1 VDNFPGFFQPFRFKA
16 HNVFRYPQNP
26 ISDFRIFQID
36 ILFND
41 SAWPEEKQRLV
52 SYQALATGELMSGAA
67 GEVLQEVR
75 TRVRTGGISPH
86 EEVIELRHIV
96 EDILSQ
102 STSAASDNESPPELV
117 ERIANQISGFG
128 LLQPLLDDPS
138 IEEIWINEPGRIF
151 VARNGKS
158 ELTSVIL
165 SDVEVRGLVER
176 MLATSGRRV
185 DLSNPF
191 VDATLPDGSRLHVAI
206 PDITRKHWSV
216 NIRKFIMGSKSLEGL
231 VSVGTL
237 TDQAAAFLQAC
248 VVSGLNVVVAGATQA
263 GKTTL
268 MNALLNSAP
277 SSERVITCEEVF
289 ELQLTSPDWVALQT
303 RQASLEGTGEIPL
316 RRLIK
321 EALRMR
327 PSRLVVGEVRQE
339 EALDLLVA
347 MNAGM
352 PSMCS
357 LHANGS
363 REAISKLCLLPMLAG
378 SNVSAE
384 FVVPT
389 VASVVDVVVHTALRS
404 DGTRRVQQITSV
416 TGRVEG
422 NSIETGDIFSLQ
434 NEGLEPQGI
443 FPGRLDRFQANNIDV
458 TSLVGAS
465 KWV

>member
-1 VDNFPGFFQPFRFKA
+1 
-16 HNVFRYPQNP
+16 
-26 ISDFRIFQID
+26 
-36 ILFND
+36 
-41 SAWPEEKQRLV
+41 
-52 SYQALATGELMSGAA
+52 MSGAV
-67 GEVLQEVR
+67 GEVIQEVR

-86 EEVIELRHIV
+86 EEVIELRHMV

-102 STSAASDNESPPELV
+102 STSAASDHESPQELV
-117 ERIANQISGFG
+117 EQIANHISGFG

-138 IEEIWINEPGRIF
+138 VEEIWINEPGRIF

-165 SDVEVRGLVER
+165 SDAEVRGLVER
-176 MLATSGRRV
+176 MLASSGRRV

-248 VVSGLNVVVAGATQA
+248 VVSGLNIVVAGATQA

-389 VASVVDVVVHTALRS
+389 VASVVDIVVHTALRS
-404 DGTRRVQQITSV
+404 DGSRRVQQITSV

-422 NSIETGDIFSLQ
+422 NSIETGDIFSFQ
-434 NEGLEPQGI
+434 NEHLEPQGI
-443 FPGRLDRFQANNIDV
+443 FPGKLERFQANNIDLS
-458 TSLVGAS
+458 SLIGAS
-465 KWV
+465 QWV

>member
-1 VDNFPGFFQPFRFKA
+1 
-16 HNVFRYPQNP
+16 
-26 ISDFRIFQID
+26 
-36 ILFND
+36 
-41 SAWPEEKQRLV
+41 
-52 SYQALATGELMSGAA
+52 MSGAV
-67 GEVLQEVR
+67 GEVIQEVR

-86 EEVIELRHIV
+86 EEVIELRHMV

-102 STSAASDNESPPELV
+102 STSAASDHESPQVLV
-117 ERIANQISGFG
+117 EQIANQISGFG
-128 LLQPLLDDPS
+128 PLQPLLDDPS
-138 IEEIWINEPGRIF
+138 VEEIWINEPGRIF

-165 SDVEVRGLVER
+165 SDIEVRGLVER
-176 MLATSGRRV
+176 MLASSGRRV

-248 VVSGLNVVVAGATQA
+248 VVSGLNIVVAGATQA

-389 VASVVDVVVHTALRS
+389 VASVVDIVVHTALRA

-422 NSIETGDIFSLQ
+422 NSIETGDIFSFQ
-434 NEGLEPQGI
+434 NERLEPQGI

-465 KWV
+465 RWV

>member
-1 VDNFPGFFQPFRFKA
+1 
-16 HNVFRYPQNP
+16 
-26 ISDFRIFQID
+26 
-36 ILFND
+36 
-41 SAWPEEKQRLV
+41 
-52 SYQALATGELMSGAA
+52 MSGAV
-67 GEVLQEVR
+67 GDVIQEVR
-75 TRVRTGGISPH
+75 TRVRTGGISPQ
-86 EEVIELRHIV
+86 EELIELRHMV
-96 EDILSQ
+96 EDILAQ
-102 STSAASDNESPPELV
+102 STNAASDNESPQLMV
-117 ERIANQISGFG
+117 DQITNQISGFG

-151 VARNGKS
+151 VSRNGKS
-158 ELTSVIL
+158 QLTSVIL
-165 SDVEVRGLVER
+165 GDVEVRGLVER
-176 MLATSGRRV
+176 MLASSGRRV

-206 PDITRKHWSV
+206 PDITRKHWSI
-216 NIRKFIMGSKSLEGL
+216 NIRKFIMGSKSLDDL
-231 VSVGTL
+231 VLANTL

-248 VVSGLNVVVAGATQA
+248 VVAGLNIVVSGATQA

-363 REAISKLCLLPMLAG
+363 REAVSKLCLLPMLAG

-389 VASVVDVVVHTALRS
+389 VASVVDILVHTALQP
-404 DGTRRVQQITSV
+404 DGTRKVQQITSV

-422 NSIETGDIFSLQ
+422 NSIETGDVFRFQ
-434 NEGLEPQGI
+434 NGVLEPQGI
-443 FPGRLDRFQANNIDV
+443 FPGKLDRFQALNIDL
-458 TSLVGAS
+458 TDLIGAS

>member
-1 VDNFPGFFQPFRFKA
+1 
-16 HNVFRYPQNP
+16 
-26 ISDFRIFQID
+26 
-36 ILFND
+36 
-41 SAWPEEKQRLV
+41 
-52 SYQALATGELMSGAA
+52 MSGAV
-67 GEVLQEVR
+67 GDVIQEVR

-86 EEVIELRHIV
+86 EEEIELRHMV
-96 EDILSQ
+96 EDILAQ
-102 STSAASDNESPPELV
+102 SKDAPITASDIESPQILV
-117 ERIANQISGFG
+117 EQIANQISGFG
-128 LLQPLLDDPS
+128 SLQPLLDDPS

-151 VARNGKS
+151 VAKNGKS

-165 SDVEVRGLVER
+165 ADSEVRGLIER
-176 MLATSGRRV
+176 MLASSGRRV

-206 PDITRKHWSV
+206 PDITRKHWSI
-216 NIRKFIMGSKSLEGL
+216 NIRKFIMGSKSLDDL
-231 VSVGTL
+231 VTVGTL
-237 TDQAAAFLQAC
+237 TDQAAAFLHAC
-248 VVSGLNVVVAGATQA
+248 VASGLNIVVAGATQA

-378 SNVSAE
+378 NNVSAE

-389 VASVVDVVVHTALRS
+389 VASVVDIVVHTALRP

-422 NSIETGDIFSLQ
+422 NNIETGDVFSFQ
-434 NEGLEPQGI
+434 NERLEPQGI
-443 FPGRLDRFQANNIDV
+443 FPGKLDRFQAQNIDIA
-458 TSLVGAS
+458 SLVGVT

>member
-1 VDNFPGFFQPFRFKA
+1 
-16 HNVFRYPQNP
+16 
-26 ISDFRIFQID
+26 
-36 ILFND
+36 
-41 SAWPEEKQRLV
+41 
-52 SYQALATGELMSGAA
+52 MSGA
-67 GEVLQEVR
+67 VSDVVQEVR
-75 TRVRTGGISPH
+75 ARVWTGGISPQD
-86 EEVIELRHIV
+86 ESTELRHIV
-96 EDILSQ
+96 EDILARETN
-102 STSAASDNESPPELV
+102 STEYIFDAEPLLPVAEH
-117 ERIANQISGFG
+117 IALHISGFG
-128 LLQPLLDDPS
+128 LLQPLLDDPDV
-138 IEEIWINEPGRIF
+138 EEIWINEPDRIF
-151 VARNGKS
+151 VARQGRS
-158 ELTSVIL
+158 ELTNVIL
-165 SDVEVRGLVER
+165 DEIEVRGLVER

-216 NIRKFIMGSKSLEGL
+216 NIRKFIMGTKSLDGL
-231 VSVGTL
+231 VQAGTL
-237 TDQAAAFLQAC
+237 TDQAAAFLQAS
-248 VVSGLNVVVAGATQA
+248 VLAGLNIIVAGATQA

-303 RQASLEGTGEIPL
+303 RQPSLEGTGEIPL

-327 PSRLVVGEVRQE
+327 PSRLVIGEVRQE

-357 LHANGS
+357 IHANGA

-384 FVVPT
+384 FVIPT
-389 VASVVDVVVHTALRS
+389 VASVVDIVVHTALRL
-404 DGTRRVQQITSV
+404 DGTRSVQQISAV

-422 NSIETGDIFSLQ
+422 SNIETGDIFSTQ
-434 NEGLEPQGI
+434 NSRLVPHGI
-443 FPGRLDRFQANNIDV
+443 FPGKQEHFAAQGIDLAR
-458 TSLVGAS
+458 LVGAS
-465 KWV
+465 AWV

>member
-1 VDNFPGFFQPFRFKA
+1 
-16 HNVFRYPQNP
+16 
-26 ISDFRIFQID
+26 
-36 ILFND
+36 
-41 SAWPEEKQRLV
+41 
-52 SYQALATGELMSGAA
+52 MSGAV
-67 GEVLQEVR
+67 GDVIQEVR

-86 EEVIELRHIV
+86 EEVIELRHVV
-96 EDILSQ
+96 EDILAQ
-102 STSAASDNESPPELV
+102 ATNAPNAASDNESSQLFV
-117 ERIANQISGFG
+117 DQIANQVSGFG

-151 VARNGKS
+151 VARNGRS

-165 SDVEVRGLVER
+165 GDSEVRGLVER
-176 MLATSGRRV
+176 MLTSSGRRV

-206 PDITRKHWSV
+206 PDITRKHWSI
-216 NIRKFIMGSKSLEGL
+216 NIRKFILESKSLDAL
-231 VSVGTL
+231 VAVGTL
-237 TDQAAAFLQAC
+237 SDQAAAFLQAC
-248 VVSGLNVVVAGATQA
+248 VVAGLNIVVAGATQA

-378 SNVSAE
+378 NNVSAE

-389 VASVVDVVVHTALRS
+389 VASVVDIVVQTSLQP
-404 DGTRRVQQITSV
+404 DGLRRVQQITAV
-416 TGRVEG
+416 TGRIEG
-422 NSIETGDIFSLQ
+422 NSIETGDIFNIQ
-434 NEGLEPQGI
+434 NGNLESQGI
-443 FPGRLDRFQANNIDV
+443 FPGKLDRFHAHNIDV
-458 TSLVGAS
+458 ANLIGAS
-465 KWV
+465 RWA

>member
-1 VDNFPGFFQPFRFKA
+1 
-16 HNVFRYPQNP
+16 
-26 ISDFRIFQID
+26 
-36 ILFND
+36 
-41 SAWPEEKQRLV
+41 
-52 SYQALATGELMSGAA
+52 MSGAV
-67 GEVLQEVR
+67 GDVIQEVR
-75 TRVRTGGISPH
+75 SRVRTGGISPH
-86 EEVIELRHIV
+86 NEVIELRHIV
-96 EDILSQ
+96 EDILAQSKIASGSVSEHEPSQ
-102 STSAASDNESPPELV
+102 ALV
-117 ERIANQISGFG
+117 EQIANHVSGFG
-128 LLQPLLDDPS
+128 SLQPFLDDPTV
-138 IEEIWINEPGRIF
+138 EEIWINEPGRIF
-151 VARNGKS
+151 VARNGGS

-165 SDVEVRGLVER
+165 SDSEVRGLVER
-176 MLATSGRRV
+176 MLASSGRRV

-191 VDATLPDGSRLHVAI
+191 VDATLPDGSRLHLAI
-206 PDITRKHWSV
+206 PDITRKYWSV
-216 NIRKFIMGSKSLEGL
+216 NIRKFIVGSKTLDGL
-231 VSVGTL
+231 VSIGTL
-237 TDQAAAFLQAC
+237 TDQAAEFLQAC
-248 VVSGLNVVVAGATQA
+248 VISGLNIVIAGATQA

-268 MNALLNSAP
+268 MNAMLNSAP

-327 PSRLVVGEVRQE
+327 PNRLVVGEVRQE

-347 MNAGM
+347 MNSGM

-384 FVVPT
+384 FVIPT
-389 VASVVDVVVHTALRS
+389 VATVVDIVVHTALQP
-404 DGTRRVQQITSV
+404 DGSRRVQQITSV

-422 NSIETGDIFSLQ
+422 NSIETGDIFSYQNSRLQ
-434 NEGLEPQGI
+434 PQGI
-443 FPGRLDRFQANNIDV
+443 FPGKIDRFESCNIDV
-458 TSLVGAS
+458 ASLVSAS

>member
-1 VDNFPGFFQPFRFKA
+1 
-16 HNVFRYPQNP
+16 
-26 ISDFRIFQID
+26 
-36 ILFND
+36 
-41 SAWPEEKQRLV
+41 
-52 SYQALATGELMSGAA
+52 MSGAV
-67 GEVLQEVR
+67 GEVIQEVR

-86 EEVIELRHIV
+86 DEVIELRHMV
-96 EDILSQ
+96 EDILAQ
-102 STSAASDNESPPELV
+102 SKNAASDNESPQILV
-117 ERIANQISGFG
+117 DQIATQISGFG
-128 LLQPLLDDPS
+128 LLQPLLDDPTV
-138 IEEIWINEPGRIF
+138 EEIWINEPGRIF

-165 SDVEVRGLVER
+165 RDVEVRGLVER
-176 MLATSGRRV
+176 MLASSGRRV

-216 NIRKFIMGSKSLEGL
+216 NIRKFIMGSKSLDGL
-231 VSVGTL
+231 VTVGTL

-248 VVSGLNVVVAGATQA
+248 VVAGLNVVVAGATQA

-327 PSRLVVGEVRQE
+327 PNRLVVGEVRQE

-389 VASVVDVVVHTALRS
+389 VASVVDIVVHTALRP
-404 DGTRRVQQITSV
+404 DGTRKVQQITSV
-416 TGRVEG
+416 TGRIEG
-422 NSIETGDIFSLQ
+422 NSIETGDVFSFQ
-434 NEGLEPQGI
+434 NERLEAQGI
-443 FPGRLDRFQANNIDV
+443 FPGKLDRFQANNIDLA
-458 TSLVGAS
+458 SLVGAS
-465 KWV
+465 RWV

>member
-1 VDNFPGFFQPFRFKA
+1 
-16 HNVFRYPQNP
+16 
-26 ISDFRIFQID
+26 
-36 ILFND
+36 
-41 SAWPEEKQRLV
+41 
-52 SYQALATGELMSGAA
+52 MSGAV
-67 GEVLQEVR
+67 GEVIQEVR

-86 EEVIELRHIV
+86 EETIELRHMV
-96 EDILSQ
+96 EDILAQ
-102 STSAASDNESPPELV
+102 SATAASDYELPQTAV
-117 ERIANQISGFG
+117 EQIAIQISGFG

-158 ELTSVIL
+158 ELTNLIL
-165 SDVEVRGLVER
+165 SSVEVRGLVER
-176 MLATSGRRV
+176 MLASSGRRV

-216 NIRKFIMGSKSLEGL
+216 NIRKFIMGSKSLDAL

-237 TDQAAAFLQAC
+237 TDQSAAFLQAC
-248 VVSGLNVVVAGATQA
+248 VVSGLNVVVSGATQA

-277 SSERVITCEEVF
+277 SSERIITCEEVF
-289 ELQLTSPDWVALQT
+289 ELQLSSPDWVALQT

-327 PSRLVVGEVRQE
+327 PSRIVVGEIRQE

-347 MNAGM
+347 MNSGM

-384 FVVPT
+384 FVIPT
-389 VASVVDVVVHTALRS
+389 VASVVDIVVHTTLRP
-404 DGTRRVQQITSV
+404 DGTRRVQQITST

-422 NSIETGDIFSLQ
+422 NTIQTCDVFSFL
-434 NEGLEPQGI
+434 NERLEPQGL
-443 FPGRLDRFQANNIDV
+443 FPGRLEKFHANDIDV
-458 TSLVGAS
+458 ASLVGAS

>member
-1 VDNFPGFFQPFRFKA
+1 
-16 HNVFRYPQNP
+16 
-26 ISDFRIFQID
+26 
-36 ILFND
+36 
-41 SAWPEEKQRLV
+41 
-52 SYQALATGELMSGAA
+52 MSGAA

-206 PDITRKHWSV
+206 PDVTRKHWSV

-277 SSERVITCEEVF
+277 SGERVITCEEVF

-422 NSIETGDIFSLQ
+422 NSIETGDIFSFQ
-434 NEGLEPQGI
+434 NEGLEPQGV

>member
-1 VDNFPGFFQPFRFKA
+1 
-16 HNVFRYPQNP
+16 
-26 ISDFRIFQID
+26 
-36 ILFND
+36 
-41 SAWPEEKQRLV
+41 
-52 SYQALATGELMSGAA
+52 MSGAMS
-67 GEVLQEVR
+67 EVVQEVR
-75 TRVRTGGISPH
+75 DRVRTGGISPKA
-86 EEVIELRHIV
+86 ETAQLRHIV
-96 EDILSQ
+96 EDILAQ
-102 STSAASDNESPPELV
+102 NTVVPDHALDTEPLLPVAELLM
-117 ERIANQISGFG
+117 RQISGYG
-128 LLQPLLDDPS
+128 PLQPLLDDPD
-138 IEEIWINEPGRIF
+138 IEEIWINEPDRIF

-158 ELTSVIL
+158 ELTNVIINEQ
-165 SDVEVRGLVER
+165 DVRALVER
-176 MLATSGRRV
+176 MLASSGRRV

-216 NIRKFIMGSKSLEGL
+216 NIRKFIMGSKSLDGL
-231 VSVGTL
+231 VERGTL

-248 VVSGLNVVVAGATQA
+248 VVAGLNVIVSGATQA

-277 SSERVITCEEVF
+277 SSDRVITCEEVF

-327 PSRLVVGEVRQE
+327 PTRLVVGEVRQE

-357 LHANGS
+357 LHANGA

-384 FVVPT
+384 FVIPT
-389 VASVVDVVVHTALRS
+389 VASVVDVVVHTSLLPNGA
-404 DGTRRVQQITSV
+404 RRVQQITSV

-422 NSIETGDIFSLQ
+422 NTIETGDIFSFQENQLV
-434 NEGLEPQGI
+434 PQGI
-443 FPGRLDRFQANNIDV
+443 FPGKQELFHAKGIDV
-458 TSLVGAS
+458 SELIGAS
-465 KWV
+465 RWV

>member
-1 VDNFPGFFQPFRFKA
+1 
-16 HNVFRYPQNP
+16 
-26 ISDFRIFQID
+26 
-36 ILFND
+36 
-41 SAWPEEKQRLV
+41 
-52 SYQALATGELMSGAA
+52 MSGAV
-67 GEVLQEVR
+67 GEVIQEVR

-86 EEVIELRHIV
+86 EEVIELRHMV

-102 STSAASDNESPPELV
+102 STSAASDHDSPQVLV
-117 ERIANQISGFG
+117 EQIANHISGFG
-128 LLQPLLDDPS
+128 QLQPLLDDLS
-138 IEEIWINEPGRIF
+138 VEEIWINEPGRIF
-151 VARNGKS
+151 VARTGIS

-176 MLATSGRRV
+176 MLASSGRRV

-248 VVSGLNVVVAGATQA
+248 VVSGLNIVVAGATQA

-389 VASVVDVVVHTALRS
+389 VASVVDIVVHTALRA

-422 NSIETGDIFSLQ
+422 NSIETGDIFSFQ
-434 NEGLEPQGI
+434 NERLEPQGI
-443 FPGRLDRFQANNIDV
+443 FPGRLDRFQANNIDLS
-458 TSLVGAS
+458 SLIGAS
-465 KWV
+465 RWV

>member
-1 VDNFPGFFQPFRFKA
+1 
-16 HNVFRYPQNP
+16 
-26 ISDFRIFQID
+26 
-36 ILFND
+36 
-41 SAWPEEKQRLV
+41 
-52 SYQALATGELMSGAA
+52 MSGA
-67 GEVLQEVR
+67 VSDVIQEVR
-75 TRVRTGGISPH
+75 TRVRTGGISPQ
-86 EEVIELRHIV
+86 EEVIELRHMV
-96 EDILSQ
+96 EDILAQ
-102 STSAASDNESPPELV
+102 PNVASSLVSEHERPQILV
-117 ERIANQISGFG
+117 EKIANQISGFG
-128 LLQPLLDDPS
+128 LLQPLLDDPT

-165 SDVEVRGLVER
+165 SDTEVRGLVER
-176 MLATSGRRV
+176 MLATSGRRI
-185 DLSNPF
+185 DLSSPF

-206 PDITRKHWSV
+206 PDITRRHWSV
-216 NIRKFIMGSKSLEGL
+216 NIRKFIMGSKSLDSL
-231 VSVGTL
+231 VAAGTL
-237 TDQAAAFLQAC
+237 TDQSAAFLQAC
-248 VVSGLNVVVAGATQA
+248 VVSGLNIVVAGATQA

-303 RQASLEGTGEIPL
+303 RQPSLEGTGEIPL

-327 PSRLVVGEVRQE
+327 PTRLVVGEVRQD

-347 MNAGM
+347 MNSGM

-378 SNVSAE
+378 NNVSAE

-389 VASVVDVVVHTALRS
+389 VASVVDIVVHTALQP

-422 NSIETGDIFSLQ
+422 HSVETADVFTYQNSHLK
-434 NEGLEPQGI
+434 PQGI
-443 FPGRLDRFQANNIDV
+443 FPGKLEQFKAHGIDLS
-458 TSLVGAS
+458 SLVSAS
-465 KWV
+465 KWD

>member
-1 VDNFPGFFQPFRFKA
+1 
-16 HNVFRYPQNP
+16 
-26 ISDFRIFQID
+26 
-36 ILFND
+36 
-41 SAWPEEKQRLV
+41 
-52 SYQALATGELMSGAA
+52 MSGAV
-67 GEVLQEVR
+67 GDVIQEVR
-75 TRVRTGGISPH
+75 TRVRTGGISPQ
-86 EEVIELRHIV
+86 EEVIELRHMV
-96 EDILSQ
+96 EDILAQ
-102 STSAASDNESPPELV
+102 STNAASDNESPQLMV
-117 ERIANQISGFG
+117 DQITNQISGFG

-158 ELTSVIL
+158 QLTSVIL
-165 SDVEVRGLVER
+165 GDVEVRGLVER
-176 MLATSGRRV
+176 MLASSGRRV

-216 NIRKFIMGSKSLEGL
+216 NIRKFIMGSKSLDGL
-231 VSVGTL
+231 VLANTL

-248 VVSGLNVVVAGATQA
+248 VVAGLNIVVSGATQA

-363 REAISKLCLLPMLAG
+363 REAVSKLCLLPMLAG

-389 VASVVDVVVHTALRS
+389 VASVIDILVHTALQP
-404 DGTRRVQQITSV
+404 DGTRKVQQITSV

-422 NSIETGDIFSLQ
+422 NSIETGDVFRFQ
-434 NEGLEPQGI
+434 NGVLEPQGI
-443 FPGRLDRFQANNIDV
+443 FPGKLDRVQALNIDL
-458 TSLVGAS
+458 TDLIGAS

>member
-1 VDNFPGFFQPFRFKA
+1 
-16 HNVFRYPQNP
+16 
-26 ISDFRIFQID
+26 
-36 ILFND
+36 
-41 SAWPEEKQRLV
+41 
-52 SYQALATGELMSGAA
+52 MSGAV
-67 GEVLQEVR
+67 GEVIQEVR

-86 EEVIELRHIV
+86 EEVIELRHMV
-96 EDILSQ
+96 EDILAQ
-102 STSAASDNESPPELV
+102 STNAASDNESPQILV
-117 ERIANQISGFG
+117 EQIANQISGFG

-176 MLATSGRRV
+176 MLASSGRRV

-216 NIRKFIMGSKSLEGL
+216 NIRKFVMGSKSLEGL

-289 ELQLTSPDWVALQT
+289 ELQLTSPDWIALQT

-389 VASVVDVVVHTALRS
+389 VASVVDIVVHTALRT

-422 NSIETGDIFSLQ
+422 NSIETGDVFSFQ
-434 NEGLEPQGI
+434 NERLEPQGI
-443 FPGRLDRFQANNIDV
+443 FPGRLERFQANNIDLP
-458 TSLVGAS
+458 SLIGAP

>member
-1 VDNFPGFFQPFRFKA
+1 
-16 HNVFRYPQNP
+16 
-26 ISDFRIFQID
+26 
-36 ILFND
+36 
-41 SAWPEEKQRLV
+41 
-52 SYQALATGELMSGAA
+52 MSGAV
-67 GEVLQEVR
+67 GEVVQEVR
-75 TRVRTGGISPH
+75 MRARTGGISPQ
-86 EEVIELRHIV
+86 EESIELRHMV
-96 EDILSQ
+96 EDVLAE
-102 STSAASDNESPPELV
+102 STSSASDIEPPRILV
-117 ERIANQISGFG
+117 EQITNQVSGFG
-128 LLQPLLDDPS
+128 PLQPLLDDPS

-165 SDVEVRGLVER
+165 GDAEVRGLVER
-176 MLATSGRRV
+176 MLASSGRRV

-206 PDITRKHWSV
+206 PDITRRHWSV
-216 NIRKFIMGSKSLEGL
+216 NIRKFIMGSKSLDGL
-231 VSVGTL
+231 ISAGTL
-237 TDQAAAFLQAC
+237 SDQAAAFLQAC
-248 VVSGLNVVVAGATQA
+248 VVAGLNLVVAGATQA

-277 SSERVITCEEVF
+277 SNERVITCEEVF

-357 LHANGS
+357 LHANGA

-389 VASVVDVVVHTALRS
+389 VASVVDIVVHTALQP
-404 DGTRRVQQITSV
+404 DGVRRVQQITSV
-416 TGRVEG
+416 TGRVEAG
-422 NSIETGDIFSLQ
+422 NIETGDVFSR
-434 NEGLEPQGI
+434 NDSRLEPKGF
-443 FPGRLDRFQANNIDV
+443 FPGNLDRFQAHNIDL
-458 TSLVGAS
+458 TSLIGAP

>member
-1 VDNFPGFFQPFRFKA
+1 
-16 HNVFRYPQNP
+16 
-26 ISDFRIFQID
+26 
-36 ILFND
+36 
-41 SAWPEEKQRLV
+41 
-52 SYQALATGELMSGAA
+52 MSGAV
-67 GEVLQEVR
+67 GEVIQEVR

-86 EEVIELRHIV
+86 EEVIELRHMV
-96 EDILSQ
+96 EDILAQ
-102 STSAASDNESPPELV
+102 STNAASDNESPQILV
-117 ERIANQISGFG
+117 EQIANQISGFG

-158 ELTSVIL
+158 ELTNIIL
-165 SDVEVRGLVER
+165 NDVEVRGLVER
-176 MLATSGRRV
+176 MLASSGRRV

-216 NIRKFIMGSKSLEGL
+216 NIRKFVMGSKSLDNL

-389 VASVVDVVVHTALRS
+389 VASVVDIVVHTALRA

-416 TGRVEG
+416 TGRIEG
-422 NSIETGDIFSLQ
+422 NSIETGDVFSFQ
-434 NEGLEPQGI
+434 NERLEPQGI
-443 FPGRLDRFQANNIDV
+443 FPGRLERFQANNIDLP
-458 TSLVGAS
+458 SLIGAP

>member
-1 VDNFPGFFQPFRFKA
+1 
-16 HNVFRYPQNP
+16 
-26 ISDFRIFQID
+26 
-36 ILFND
+36 
-41 SAWPEEKQRLV
+41 
-52 SYQALATGELMSGAA
+52 MSGAV
-67 GEVLQEVR
+67 GDVIQEVR

-86 EEVIELRHIV
+86 EEVIALRHMV
-96 EDILSQ
+96 EDVLAQ
-102 STSAASDNESPPELV
+102 SANNAPDNESPQLFAE
-117 ERIANQISGFG
+117 QIVTQVSGFG
-128 LLQPLLDDPS
+128 LLQNLLDDS
-138 IEEIWINEPGRIF
+138 SVEEIWINEPERIF

-158 ELTSVIL
+158 ELTSIIL

-176 MLATSGRRV
+176 MLASSGRRV

-191 VDATLPDGSRLHVAI
+191 VDATLPDGSRMHVAI
-206 PDITRKHWSV
+206 PDITRKYWSV
-216 NIRKFIMGSKSLEGL
+216 NIRKFIMESKSLDGL

-237 TDQAAAFLQAC
+237 SDQAAAFLQAC
-248 VVSGLNVVVAGATQA
+248 VVAGLNVVVAGATQA

-268 MNALLNSAP
+268 MNAMLNSAP

-303 RQASLEGTGEIPL
+303 RQASLEGAGEIPL

-327 PSRLVVGEVRQE
+327 PSRLVIGEVRQE

-389 VASVVDVVVHTALRS
+389 VASVVDIVVHIALRP
-404 DGTRRVQQITSV
+404 DGIRKVQQITSV

-422 NSIETGDIFSLQ
+422 NSIETGDIFSFQ
-434 NEGLEPQGI
+434 NGRLEPQGI
-443 FPGRLDRFQANNIDV
+443 FPTKLERFQAHNIDMAN
-458 TSLVGAS
+458 LIGAPR
-465 KWV
+465 WV

>member
-1 VDNFPGFFQPFRFKA
+1 
-16 HNVFRYPQNP
+16 
-26 ISDFRIFQID
+26 
-36 ILFND
+36 
-41 SAWPEEKQRLV
+41 
-52 SYQALATGELMSGAA
+52 MSGA
-67 GEVLQEVR
+67 VSDVVQEVR
-75 TRVRTGGISPH
+75 ARVWTGGISPQD
-86 EEVIELRHIV
+86 ESTELRHIV
-96 EDILSQ
+96 EDILAREKN
-102 STSAASDNESPPELV
+102 STEFRFDAEPLLPVAEH
-117 ERIANQISGFG
+117 IALHISGFG
-128 LLQPLLDDPS
+128 LLQPLLEDPEV
-138 IEEIWINEPGRIF
+138 EEIWINEPDRIF
-151 VARNGKS
+151 VARNGRS
-158 ELTSVIL
+158 ELTNVIL
-165 SDVEVRGLVER
+165 DEIEVRGLVER
-176 MLATSGRRV
+176 MLAASGRRV

-216 NIRKFIMGSKSLEGL
+216 NIRKFIMGTKSLDGL
-231 VSVGTL
+231 VQAGTL

-248 VVSGLNVVVAGATQA
+248 VLAGLNIIVAGATQA

-303 RQASLEGTGEIPL
+303 RQASLEGTGEITL

-327 PSRLVVGEVRQE
+327 PSRLVIGEVRQE

-357 LHANGS
+357 IHANGA

-384 FVVPT
+384 FVIPT
-389 VASVVDVVVHTALRS
+389 VASVVDIVVHTALQL
-404 DGTRRVQQITSV
+404 DGTRKVQQITSV

-422 NSIETGDIFSLQ
+422 SNIETGDVFSTQ
-434 NEGLEPQGI
+434 NSQLVPQGI
-443 FPGRLDRFQANNIDV
+443 FPGKLENFSARGIDLAK
-458 TSLVGAS
+458 LVGARA
-465 KWV
+465 WD

>member
-1 VDNFPGFFQPFRFKA
+1 
-16 HNVFRYPQNP
+16 
-26 ISDFRIFQID
+26 
-36 ILFND
+36 
-41 SAWPEEKQRLV
+41 
-52 SYQALATGELMSGAA
+52 MSGAA

-422 NSIETGDIFSLQ
+422 NSIETGDIFSFQ
-434 NEGLEPQGI
+434 NEGLEPQGV

>member
-1 VDNFPGFFQPFRFKA
+1 
-16 HNVFRYPQNP
+16 
-26 ISDFRIFQID
+26 
-36 ILFND
+36 
-41 SAWPEEKQRLV
+41 
-52 SYQALATGELMSGAA
+52 MSGAV
-67 GEVLQEVR
+67 GEVIQEVR

-86 EEVIELRHIV
+86 EEVIELRHMV
-96 EDILSQ
+96 EDILAQ
-102 STSAASDNESPPELV
+102 STNAASDNESPQILV
-117 ERIANQISGFG
+117 EQIASQISGFG

-176 MLATSGRRV
+176 MLASSGRRV

-216 NIRKFIMGSKSLEGL
+216 NIRKFIMGSKSLDSL

-248 VVSGLNVVVAGATQA
+248 VISGLNVVVAGATQA

-378 SNVSAE
+378 NNVSAE

-389 VASVVDVVVHTALRS
+389 VASVVDIVVDTALRP

-422 NSIETGDIFSLQ
+422 NSIETGDVFSFQ
-434 NEGLEPQGI
+434 NEILEPQGI
-443 FPGRLDRFQANNIDV
+443 FPGKLDRFQANDIDV
-458 TSLVGAS
+458 SSLVGAA

>member
-1 VDNFPGFFQPFRFKA
+1 
-16 HNVFRYPQNP
+16 
-26 ISDFRIFQID
+26 
-36 ILFND
+36 
-41 SAWPEEKQRLV
+41 
-52 SYQALATGELMSGAA
+52 MSGAV
-67 GEVLQEVR
+67 GDVIQEVR
-75 TRVRTGGISPH
+75 TRVRTGGISPQ
-86 EEVIELRHIV
+86 EELIELRHMV
-96 EDILSQ
+96 EDILAQ
-102 STSAASDNESPPELV
+102 STNAASDNESPQLMV
-117 ERIANQISGFG
+117 DQITNQISGFG

-158 ELTSVIL
+158 QLTSVIL
-165 SDVEVRGLVER
+165 GDVEVRGLVER
-176 MLATSGRRV
+176 MLASSGRRV

-216 NIRKFIMGSKSLEGL
+216 NIRKFIMGSKSLDGL
-231 VSVGTL
+231 VLANTL

-248 VVSGLNVVVAGATQA
+248 VVAGLNIVVSGATQA

-363 REAISKLCLLPMLAG
+363 REAVSKLCLLPMLAG

-389 VASVVDVVVHTALRS
+389 VASVVDILVHTALQP
-404 DGTRRVQQITSV
+404 DGTRKVQQITSV

-422 NSIETGDIFSLQ
+422 NSIETGDVFRFQ
-434 NEGLEPQGI
+434 NGVLEPQGI
-443 FPGRLDRFQANNIDV
+443 FPGKLDRFQALNIDL
-458 TSLVGAS
+458 TDLIGAS

>member
-1 VDNFPGFFQPFRFKA
+1 
-16 HNVFRYPQNP
+16 
-26 ISDFRIFQID
+26 
-36 ILFND
+36 
-41 SAWPEEKQRLV
+41 
-52 SYQALATGELMSGAA
+52 MSGAV
-67 GEVLQEVR
+67 GEVIQEVR

-86 EEVIELRHIV
+86 EEVIELRHMV
-96 EDILSQ
+96 EDILAQ
-102 STSAASDNESPPELV
+102 STNAASDNESPQILV
-117 ERIANQISGFG
+117 EQIASQISGFG

-176 MLATSGRRV
+176 MLASSGRRV

-206 PDITRKHWSV
+206 PNITRKHWSV
-216 NIRKFIMGSKSLEGL
+216 NIRKFIMGSKSLDSL

-248 VVSGLNVVVAGATQA
+248 VISGLNVVVAGATQA

-378 SNVSAE
+378 NNVSAE

-389 VASVVDVVVHTALRS
+389 VASVVDIVVYTALRP

-422 NSIETGDIFSLQ
+422 NSIETGDVFSFQ
-434 NEGLEPQGI
+434 NEILEPQGI
-443 FPGRLDRFQANNIDV
+443 FPGKLDRFQANDIDV
-458 TSLVGAS
+458 SSLVGAA

>member
-1 VDNFPGFFQPFRFKA
+1 
-16 HNVFRYPQNP
+16 
-26 ISDFRIFQID
+26 
-36 ILFND
+36 
-41 SAWPEEKQRLV
+41 
-52 SYQALATGELMSGAA
+52 MSGAV
-67 GEVLQEVR
+67 GEVIQEVR

-86 EEVIELRHIV
+86 EEVIELRHMV

-102 STSAASDNESPPELV
+102 STSAASDHESPQVLV
-117 ERIANQISGFG
+117 EQIANHISGLG

-138 IEEIWINEPGRIF
+138 VEEIWINEPGRIF

-176 MLATSGRRV
+176 MLASSGRRV

-216 NIRKFIMGSKSLEGL
+216 NIRKFIMGSKSLEAL

-248 VVSGLNVVVAGATQA
+248 VVSGLNIVVAGATQA

-389 VASVVDVVVHTALRS
+389 VASVVDIVVHTALRS

-422 NSIETGDIFSLQ
+422 NSIETGDIFSFQ
-434 NEGLEPQGI
+434 NERLEPQGI

-465 KWV
+465 RWV

>member
-1 VDNFPGFFQPFRFKA
+1 
-16 HNVFRYPQNP
+16 
-26 ISDFRIFQID
+26 
-36 ILFND
+36 
-41 SAWPEEKQRLV
+41 
-52 SYQALATGELMSGAA
+52 M
-67 GEVLQEVR
+67 
-75 TRVRTGGISPH
+75 
-86 EEVIELRHIV
+86 V
-96 EDILSQ
+96 EDILAQ
-102 STSAASDNESPPELV
+102 STNAASDNESPQILV
-117 ERIANQISGFG
+117 DQIANQISGFG
-128 LLQPLLDDPS
+128 KLQPLLDDPS
-138 IEEIWINEPGRIF
+138 VEEIWINEPGRIF

-165 SDVEVRGLVER
+165 GDVEVRGLVER
-176 MLATSGRRV
+176 MLASSGRRV

-231 VSVGTL
+231 VAVGTL

-248 VVSGLNVVVAGATQA
+248 VISGLNVVVAGATQA

-389 VASVVDVVVHTALRS
+389 VASVVDIVVHTALRS

-422 NSIETGDIFSLQ
+422 NSIETGDVFTFQ
-434 NEGLEPQGI
+434 NERLEPQGI
-443 FPGRLDRFQANNIDV
+443 FPGRLERFHANNIDL

>member
-1 VDNFPGFFQPFRFKA
+1 
-16 HNVFRYPQNP
+16 
-26 ISDFRIFQID
+26 
-36 ILFND
+36 
-41 SAWPEEKQRLV
+41 
-52 SYQALATGELMSGAA
+52 MSGA
-67 GEVLQEVR
+67 VSDVVQEVR
-75 TRVRTGGISPH
+75 ARVWTGGISPQD
-86 EEVIELRHIV
+86 ESTELRHIV
-96 EDILSQ
+96 EDILAREKN
-102 STSAASDNESPPELV
+102 STEFRFDAEPLLPVAEH
-117 ERIANQISGFG
+117 IALHISGFG
-128 LLQPLLDDPS
+128 LLQPLLEDPEV
-138 IEEIWINEPGRIF
+138 EEIWINEPDRIF
-151 VARNGKS
+151 IARNGRS
-158 ELTSVIL
+158 ELTNVIL
-165 SDVEVRGLVER
+165 DEIEVRGLVER
-176 MLATSGRRV
+176 MLAASGRRV

-216 NIRKFIMGSKSLEGL
+216 NIRKFIMGTKSLDGL
-231 VSVGTL
+231 VQAGTL

-248 VVSGLNVVVAGATQA
+248 VLAGLNIIVAGATQA

-303 RQASLEGTGEIPL
+303 RQASLEGTGEITL

-327 PSRLVVGEVRQE
+327 PSRLVIGEVRQE

-357 LHANGS
+357 IHANGA

-384 FVVPT
+384 FVIPT
-389 VASVVDVVVHTALRS
+389 VASVVDIVVHTALQL
-404 DGTRRVQQITSV
+404 DGTRKVQQITSV

-422 NSIETGDIFSLQ
+422 SNIETGDIFSTQ
-434 NEGLEPQGI
+434 NSQLVPQGI
-443 FPGRLDRFQANNIDV
+443 FPGKLENFSAHGIDLAK
-458 TSLVGAS
+458 LVGARA
-465 KWV
+465 WD

>member
-1 VDNFPGFFQPFRFKA
+1 
-16 HNVFRYPQNP
+16 
-26 ISDFRIFQID
+26 
-36 ILFND
+36 
-41 SAWPEEKQRLV
+41 
-52 SYQALATGELMSGAA
+52 MSGAA

-102 STSAASDNESPPELV
+102 STSAASDNESPQELV
-117 ERIANQISGFG
+117 EQIANQISGFG

-289 ELQLTSPDWVALQT
+289 ELQLTRPDWVALQT

-422 NSIETGDIFSLQ
+422 NSIETGDIFSFQ

>member
-1 VDNFPGFFQPFRFKA
+1 
-16 HNVFRYPQNP
+16 
-26 ISDFRIFQID
+26 
-36 ILFND
+36 
-41 SAWPEEKQRLV
+41 
-52 SYQALATGELMSGAA
+52 MSGAV
-67 GEVLQEVR
+67 GEVIQEVR

-86 EEVIELRHIV
+86 EEVIELRHMV

-102 STSAASDNESPPELV
+102 STSAASDNESPQALV
-117 ERIANQISGFG
+117 EQIANHISGFG

-138 IEEIWINEPGRIF
+138 VEEIWINEPGRIF

-176 MLATSGRRV
+176 MLASSGRRV

-248 VVSGLNVVVAGATQA
+248 VVSGLNIVVAGATQA

-389 VASVVDVVVHTALRS
+389 VASVVDIVVHTALRS
-404 DGTRRVQQITSV
+404 DGSRRVQQITSV

-422 NSIETGDIFSLQ
+422 NSIETGDIFSFQ
-434 NEGLEPQGI
+434 NEHLEPQGI
-443 FPGRLDRFQANNIDV
+443 FPGKLERFQANNIDLS
-458 TSLVGAS
+458 SLIGAS
-465 KWV
+465 QWV

>member
-1 VDNFPGFFQPFRFKA
+1 
-16 HNVFRYPQNP
+16 
-26 ISDFRIFQID
+26 
-36 ILFND
+36 
-41 SAWPEEKQRLV
+41 
-52 SYQALATGELMSGAA
+52 MSGAV
-67 GEVLQEVR
+67 GEVIQEVR

-86 EEVIELRHIV
+86 EEVIELRHMV

-102 STSAASDNESPPELV
+102 STSAASDNESPQALV
-117 ERIANQISGFG
+117 EQIANHISGFG

-138 IEEIWINEPGRIF
+138 VEEIWINEPGRIF

-176 MLATSGRRV
+176 MLASSGRRV

-206 PDITRKHWSV
+206 PDITRRHWSV

-248 VVSGLNVVVAGATQA
+248 VVSGLNIVVAGATQA

-389 VASVVDVVVHTALRS
+389 VASVVDIVVHTALRS
-404 DGTRRVQQITSV
+404 DGSRIVQQITSV

-422 NSIETGDIFSLQ
+422 NSIETGDIFSFQ
-434 NEGLEPQGI
+434 NEHLEPQGI
-443 FPGRLDRFQANNIDV
+443 FPGKLERFQANNIDLS
-458 TSLVGAS
+458 SLIGAS
-465 KWV
+465 QWV

>member
-1 VDNFPGFFQPFRFKA
+1 
-16 HNVFRYPQNP
+16 
-26 ISDFRIFQID
+26 
-36 ILFND
+36 
-41 SAWPEEKQRLV
+41 
-52 SYQALATGELMSGAA
+52 MSGAV
-67 GEVLQEVR
+67 GEVIQEVR

-86 EEVIELRHIV
+86 EEVIELRHMV
-96 EDILSQ
+96 EDILAQ
-102 STSAASDNESPPELV
+102 STNAASDNESPQILV
-117 ERIANQISGFG
+117 EQIANQISGFG

-176 MLATSGRRV
+176 MLASSGRRV

-216 NIRKFIMGSKSLEGL
+216 NIRKFVMGSKSLEGL
-231 VSVGTL
+231 VSVVTL

-389 VASVVDVVVHTALRS
+389 VASVVDIVVHTALRS

-422 NSIETGDIFSLQ
+422 NSIETGDVFSFQ
-434 NEGLEPQGI
+434 NERLVPQGI
-443 FPGRLDRFQANNIDV
+443 FPGRLERFQANNIDLP
-458 TSLVGAS
+458 SLIGAP

>member
-1 VDNFPGFFQPFRFKA
+1 
-16 HNVFRYPQNP
+16 
-26 ISDFRIFQID
+26 
-36 ILFND
+36 
-41 SAWPEEKQRLV
+41 
-52 SYQALATGELMSGAA
+52 MSGAMS
-67 GEVLQEVR
+67 EVVQEVR
-75 TRVRTGGISPH
+75 DRVRTGGISPNA
-86 EEVIELRHIV
+86 ETAQLRHIV
-96 EDILSQ
+96 EDILAQ
-102 STSAASDNESPPELV
+102 NTVVPDHALDTEPLLPVAELLM
-117 ERIANQISGFG
+117 RQISGYG
-128 LLQPLLDDPS
+128 PLQPLLDDPD
-138 IEEIWINEPGRIF
+138 IEEIWINKPDRIF

-158 ELTSVIL
+158 ELTNVIINEQ
-165 SDVEVRGLVER
+165 DVRALVER
-176 MLATSGRRV
+176 MLASSGRRV

-216 NIRKFIMGSKSLEGL
+216 NIRKFIMGSKSLDGL
-231 VSVGTL
+231 VERGTL

-248 VVSGLNVVVAGATQA
+248 VVAGLNVIVSGATQA

-327 PSRLVVGEVRQE
+327 PTRLVVGEVRQE

-357 LHANGS
+357 LHANGA

-389 VASVVDVVVHTALRS
+389 VASVVDVVVHTSLLPNGA
-404 DGTRRVQQITSV
+404 RRVQQITSV

-422 NSIETGDIFSLQ
+422 NTIETGEIFSFQENQLV
-434 NEGLEPQGI
+434 PQGI
-443 FPGRLDRFQANNIDV
+443 FPGKQELFHAKGIEV
-458 TSLVGAS
+458 SELIGAS
-465 KWV
+465 RWV